1 MEGESPAQTARS
13 YESGAHASSSDTVF
27 DPSRKFVRVNGE
39 RRGLVE
45 FDFGVGDLALSVE
58 MMLPPEDFRQFCADQ
73 QATLVTASRDA
84 AQGDEAV
91 AMSWR
96 PSDVQHLI
104 ERQASLPGEQ

>member
-1 MEGESPAQTARS
+1 MEGESQLQPGCQDV
-13 YESGAHASSSDTVF
+13 ASAACGDRDF
-27 DPSRKFVRVNGE
+27 DPSVKYVRVNGE
-39 RRGLVE
+39 RHGLVE

-73 QATLVTASRDA
+73 SAVMVTARRET
-84 AQGDEAV
+84 AQGDAAV

-104 ERQASLPGEQ
+104 EQQASLHGEK